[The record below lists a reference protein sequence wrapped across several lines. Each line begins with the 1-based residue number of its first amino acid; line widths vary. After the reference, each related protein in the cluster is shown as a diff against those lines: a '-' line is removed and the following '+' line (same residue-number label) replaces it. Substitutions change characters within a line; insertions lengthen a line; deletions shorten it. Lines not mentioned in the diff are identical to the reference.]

1 MLYRL
6 IAQSD
11 DTFYS
16 ALCEG
21 STITHFRSPF
31 GVYSIDEVFSNNC
44 YRKRDSVHIDNV
56 SRILKNVQATNHIL
70 IPADLTYSQFL
81 DQYPEW
87 NI

>member
-6 IAQSD
+6 IAQSG

-16 ALCEG
+16 ALCEDF
-21 STITHFRSPF
+21 TITHFRAPF
-31 GVYSIDEVFSNNC
+31 GVYSIDEVFNNNC
-44 YRKRDSVHIDNV
+44 YRKRDSVQIDNI

>member
-6 IAQSD
+6 IAQSG

-16 ALCEG
+16 ALCEDF
-21 STITHFRSPF
+21 TITHFRTPF
-31 GVYSIDEVFSNNC
+31 GVYSIDEVFNNNC
-44 YRKRDSVHIDNV
+44 YRKRDSVQIDNI

>member
-21 STITHFRSPF
+21 STITHFRAPF
-31 GVYSIDEVFSNNC
+31 GVYSIDEVFNN
-44 YRKRDSVHIDNV
+44 KQFWERDGAQIDNV
-56 SRILKNVQATNHIL
+56 PQILKNVKATNHIL

>member
-11 DTFYS
+11 DAFYS

-21 STITHFRSPF
+21 STITHYRHPF
-31 GVYSIDEVFSNNC
+31 GTDLINNVFNN
-44 YRKRDSVHIDNV
+44 KQFWERDGVQIDNV
-56 SRILKNVQATNHIL
+56 PQILKNIKATNHIL

>member
-6 IAQSD
+6 ITQNG

-16 ALCEG
+16 ALCDDN
-21 STITHFRSPF
+21 TITDFRQPF
-31 GVYSIDEVFSNNC
+31 GAYSIDEVFDD
-44 YRKRDSVHIDNV
+44 KHFFERDPIQISTVKQLLHNTQ
-56 SRILKNVQATNHIL
+56 STNHVL
-70 IPADLTYSQFL
+70 IPIDLTYSQFL